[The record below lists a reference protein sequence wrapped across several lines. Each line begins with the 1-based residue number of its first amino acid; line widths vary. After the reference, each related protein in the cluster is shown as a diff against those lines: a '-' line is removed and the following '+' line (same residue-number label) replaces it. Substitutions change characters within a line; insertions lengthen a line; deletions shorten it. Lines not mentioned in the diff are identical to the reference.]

1 MPKTHANPEGMH
13 TPTGYSHVVKAGDTV
28 YIAGQVSVAPDGS
41 VVGEGDAEAQAEQVY
56 QNMKTALAHAG
67 ATFKDVVKT
76 TTYVVNEDVVSEDCI
91 AATRAARLRHFETD
105 PPASTLLVISR
116 LARPEFL
123 IEIEAIAYVG

>member
-67 ATFKDVVKT
+67 ASFKDVVKT
-76 TTYVVNEDVVSEDCI
+76 TTYVVNEDCI
-91 AATRAARLRHFETD
+91 PHTRAARQRYFETD